1 MKISEVKK
9 KYRNQWILARVT
21 KEKPGT
27 HEVVEVQM
35 IAHSPSRDKTYEAL
49 GKTRA
54 RHITHFYNGRI
65 PKKGYA
71 VAF

>member
-1 MKISEVKK
+1 MKIAEVKK
-9 KYRNQWILARVT
+9 KYKNEWVLAKVT

-27 HEVVEVQM
+27 HEVLEVQM
-35 IAHSPSRDKTYEAL
+35 IAHSPSRSVTYEAL
-49 GKTRA
+49 EKTRA
-54 RHITHFYNGRI
+54 KHITHFYNGKV